1 MILAACGGRDNGEKD
16 AEGLARAE
24 SGEGSGKL
32 GNGRWR
38 GWTGRR
44 GMVTGGVGGGDR
56 EGESG
61 MEGGNGEGEMGRGA
75 IGTGRG
81 WQWRGGQGEEEMER
95 GAMGKGGKM
104 GRGQQG
110 GGKGERGGDG
120 EGEKKGQEEG
130 RFHRWI

>member
-1 MILAACGGRDNGEKD
+1 M
-16 AEGLARAE
+16 
-24 SGEGSGKL
+24 
-32 GNGRWR
+32 
-38 GWTGRR
+38 GRR
-44 GMVTGGVGGGDR
+44 
-56 EGESG
+56 
-61 MEGGNGEGEMGRGA
+61 A

-81 WQWRGGQGEEEMER
+81 WQCGGGQGEEEMER

-104 GRGQQG
+104 GMGQRG